1 MILLAFA
8 ESSIQLV
15 PDGTLFLHIAIIFL
29 MIFVLNSLLFKP
41 INSVLDRRAQN
52 TQGRSGEAQ
61 NTLKDVERRL
71 SEYENSLREAR
82 ARGYALMEQQRAAAL
97 GERQQQVAAIRQDV
111 ERSVEEEK
119 RGIAA
124 QTEEARRSLEQ
135 DARRTAAE
143 ISRRVLG
150 RPVSDTAASDL
161 SARI

>member
-41 INSVLDRRAQN
+41 INSVLDRRARD
-52 TQGRSGEAQ
+52 TKGRSGEAQ
-61 NTLKDVERRL
+61 STLKDVERSL
-71 SEYENSLREAR
+71 SEYESRLREAR

-97 GERQQQVAAIRQDV
+97 SERQRQVAAIRQEV
-111 ERSVEEEK
+111 ERSVGEEK
-119 RGIAA
+119 RSIAA
-124 QTEEARRSLEQ
+124 QTEEARRNLDQ
-135 DARRTAAE
+135 DARRAAAE

-150 RPVSDTAASDL
+150 RPVSNLTASDS
-161 SARI
+161 SARV